1 MQEKAAEEVHRVEGH
16 DPLLGAMRIIAPQEA
31 DALAIEGGD
40 AVVGDGHAVG
50 VAAEVTQHML
60 GAAERRLGVD
70 VPVLVAKLLDQLI
83 EHRRITQSSGWASE
97 VEPSLAVEV
106 AESGEE
112 LVTEHGAQNGNR
124 HEEHGMTGRDPAL
137 VIGR

>member
-50 VAAEVTQHML
+50 VAAEVAQDMF
-60 GAAERRLGVD
+60 GAAEGRLGVD
-70 VPVLVAKLLDQLI
+70 VPVLVVKLLDQLI
-83 EHRRITQSSGWASE
+83 KHRRIAERSGWACE
-97 VEPSLAVEV
+97 VEQSFAVE
-106 AESGEE
+106 
-112 LVTEHGAQNGNR
+112 
-124 HEEHGMTGRDPAL
+124 PA
-137 VIGR
+137 